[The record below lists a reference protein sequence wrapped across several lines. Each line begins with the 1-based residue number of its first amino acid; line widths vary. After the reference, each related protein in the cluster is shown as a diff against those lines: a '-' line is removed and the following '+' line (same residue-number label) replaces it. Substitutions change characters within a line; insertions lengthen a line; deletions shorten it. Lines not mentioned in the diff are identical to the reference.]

1 MDEISPEPRIKVTPT
16 DRGAVI
22 TVGGYDIEI
31 TVKPSEEVRVEPP
44 APSQPWI
51 TVESVS
57 ADLSPYI
64 DDLDIAED
72 EENIVVMPKRYLGR
86 KRFSEIAEL
95 MRELGGNYVSAGK
108 ESKFLIPKREAETG

>member
-1 MDEISPEPRIKVTPT
+1 MNNTMTTTPPSRSSQNKVSIHPRA
-16 DRGAVI
+16 R
-22 TVGGYDIEI
+22 
-31 TVKPSEEVRVEPP
+31 

-57 ADLSPYI
+57 ADLSPFI
-64 DDLDIAED
+64 DDLDITED

-108 ESKFLIPKREAETG
+108 ESKFLIPKREAEID